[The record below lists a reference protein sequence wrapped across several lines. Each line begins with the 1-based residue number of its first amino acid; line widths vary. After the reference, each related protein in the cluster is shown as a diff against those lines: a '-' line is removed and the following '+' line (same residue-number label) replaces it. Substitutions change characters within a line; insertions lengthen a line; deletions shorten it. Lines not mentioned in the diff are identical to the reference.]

1 MPSDQADAVTADSDG
16 GASGISA
23 SQAAG
28 PAGRRVLTLALK
40 LIGSKWIKIG
50 FVVCAVGLAAYS
62 GAEDWKRI
70 WPALTSLGVPI
81 VLGALACGLLALATT
96 AMVWRALLGGL
107 GSPLPIRTAAGIL
120 FVGQL
125 GKYLPGSIWPV
136 LAQMELGRA
145 HDVPRPRSAS
155 ASVLAMVLSVITGLL
170 TALVTLPFVAGSMPY
185 RWALLAAPVLLVLL
199 YPRVLNGIM
208 AWLLRLARQPQ
219 LEMTLTA
226 RTLVRALAWSFGT
239 WICFG
244 LQIWLLAT
252 QLGAPA
258 GKTMVLAIGGFA
270 LAWSVGFIVVIAPAG
285 AGVRDV
291 LLLLM
296 LGLVLSSAKA
306 TAVMI
311 TSRAVLTLA
320 DLIAAAVAARLAR
333 QARRSVDDLGVRP
346 DLP

>member
-1 MPSDQADAVTADSDG
+1 
-16 GASGISA
+16 
-23 SQAAG
+23 
-28 PAGRRVLTLALK
+28 
-40 LIGSKWIKIG
+40 
-50 FVVCAVGLAAYS
+50 
-62 GAEDWKRI
+62 
-70 WPALTSLGVPI
+70 
-81 VLGALACGLLALATT
+81 
-96 AMVWRALLGGL
+96 
-107 GSPLPIRTAAGIL
+107 
-120 FVGQL
+120 
-125 GKYLPGSIWPV
+125 
-136 LAQMELGRA
+136 
-145 HDVPRPRSAS
+145 
-155 ASVLAMVLSVITGLL
+155 
-170 TALVTLPFVAGSMPY
+170 
-185 RWALLAAPVLLVLL
+185 
-199 YPRVLNGIM
+199 
-208 AWLLRLARQPQ
+208 
-219 LEMTLTA
+219 
-226 RTLVRALAWSFGT
+226 
-239 WICFG
+239 